1 MSLLEFF
8 YDGRKLFLALI
19 LTLLLLIFYFVF
31 QIEIIPYNV
40 FIILFSNYLEELNPI
55 SLLIFYYFIVNYIF
69 SIIIIGIYDLIK
81 KRSKNA

>member
-31 QIEIIPYNV
+31 QIEIIPYNI